1 MLIRN
6 LFLIFTLLFIPV
18 NLFAEEE
25 INRRNVPID
34 LANPLRVKTDQ
45 LFYVKLGYGGIVS
58 DYTAQGAAGGL
69 GYRYEMDNVAVD
81 LSLLNCVFGQK
92 GNDGIGCNFVQL
104 QGLYFF
110 NPLGNS
116 SPYCGGGIGY
126 SLIYID
132 DNDGNKYSG
141 NGVAGIA
148 TLGFE
153 TMRVSTIRLFIQLDA
168 TLPFFK
174 LKGKD
179 NSIENKKIY
188 GSTLMLSMGI
198 GF

>member
-1 MLIRN
+1 MLIGKVS
-6 LFLIFTLLFIPV
+6 FISILIFLSV

-25 INRRNVPID
+25 INRNNVSID
-34 LANPLRVKTDQ
+34 KANPLRVKTDQ
-45 LFYVKLGYGGIVS
+45 LFYAKLGYGGIMS
-58 DYTAQGAAGGL
+58 DYNAYGVAGGL
-69 GYRYEMDNVAVD
+69 GYRYEMDNVGVD
-81 LSLLNCVFGQK
+81 ISLLNCVFGQN
-92 GNDGIGCNFVQL
+92 GNDGFGCNFVQL

-116 SPYCGGGIGY
+116 SPYCGAGIGY
-126 SLIYID
+126 SLINID

-141 NGVAGIA
+141 NGIAGIA

-153 TMRVSTIRLFIQLDA
+153 TMRVSTIRLFIQIDA
-168 TLPFFK
+168 TMPFFK

-179 NSIENKKIY
+179 NAVENKKIY
-188 GSTLMLSMGI
+188 SPTFMLSMGI